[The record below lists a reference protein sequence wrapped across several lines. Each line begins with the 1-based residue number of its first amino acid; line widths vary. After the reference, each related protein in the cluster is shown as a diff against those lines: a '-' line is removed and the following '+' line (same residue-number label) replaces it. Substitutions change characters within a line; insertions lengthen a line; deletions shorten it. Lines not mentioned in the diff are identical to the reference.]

1 MRPLTA
7 SGSAS
12 QDLEAKASTVWFD
25 QENLC
30 VAFYDGRQ
38 LFVPLAYFPRLLNA
52 TAQQRN
58 QYELSGGGMGI
69 HWDEIDEDISVPG
82 LLMGNRDITNY
93 QNVI

>member
-1 MRPLTA
+1 MT
-7 SGSAS
+7 SAGI
-12 QDLEAKASTVWFD
+12 EAKASKVWFD

-30 VAFYDGRQ
+30 VAFYDRRQ

-58 QYELSGGGMGI
+58 QYELSSGGMGI

-82 LLMGNRDITNY
+82 LLMGYRDITNY
-93 QNVI
+93 QNLT